1 MKRYNKNE
9 MAICYA
15 IIAILSV
22 ILAFVNFTNEKIP
35 LTILWTV
42 NSAFNLVMG
51 YWYYNQ
57 D

>member
-1 MKRYNKNE
+1 MKRYNKDE
-9 MAICYA
+9 MVICYA

-35 LTILWTV
+35 LTILWTI
-42 NSAFNLVMG
+42 NSAFNLIIG

-57 D
+57 N